1 MEQSPFIHATGQ
13 TVGPTMRRRSS
24 QSKVADPDIFAEEYD
39 DIWPSQT
46 SSSIRRYRS
55 DVQMETGQAQTDEQ
69 WSTAAAH
76 PRTRSAVPPRR
87 AAVQSMSR
95 KQVDTD
101 DISVS
106 ERHTVTHAPAPRIHW
121 TVWAVLALLLML
133 FGWAL
138 LTSVSR
144 WWQTTQDDW
153 RYGRPRTFQTDQVV
167 GHDDSVTNPSHFLAL
182 NLNRHVEVI
191 EFPGGDAT
199 HAKVYLGPILV
210 GPGQDLAPV
219 TLTFKDVN
227 HDGKLDMIVNV
238 QDSHFIFLNAN
249 GQFRAPP
256 AGEQLQP

>member
-1 MEQSPFIHATGQ
+1 
-13 TVGPTMRRRSS
+13 
-24 QSKVADPDIFAEEYD
+24 
-39 DIWPSQT
+39 
-46 SSSIRRYRS
+46 
-55 DVQMETGQAQTDEQ
+55 
-69 WSTAAAH
+69 
-76 PRTRSAVPPRR
+76 
-87 AAVQSMSR
+87 
-95 KQVDTD
+95 
-101 DISVS
+101 
-106 ERHTVTHAPAPRIHW
+106 
-121 TVWAVLALLLML
+121 
-133 FGWAL
+133 
-138 LTSVSR
+138 
-144 WWQTTQDDW
+144 
-153 RYGRPRTFQTDQVV
+153 VV